1 MRQKTSQILYAYWN
15 EVRRGRLAPRR
26 FDIEPARV
34 AGILAETLILERLD
48 ARSYPFRL
56 AGTRICEQFG
66 AEFRGSNFLDLWNA
80 DDRACL
86 AQKLALLAEQGGVG
100 VIEFEGRAGEGRVA
114 KFEAIL
120 LPLLHARPTVD
131 RFLGAI
137 SCCRAPLWL
146 GREPITELALERVEI
161 VWPDGRP
168 HALIDKMDRQS
179 PFLPL
184 ERRGRVVRFER
195 RSFRVFDGG
204 RSGAGAGTRKP

>member
-1 MRQKTSQILYAYWN
+1 MRQRTSQMLYAYWN

-34 AGILAETLILERLD
+34 AGILAETLILERVD
-48 ARSYPFRL
+48 ADSYPFRL

-66 AEFRGSNFLDLWNA
+66 AEFRGNNFLDLWSK
-80 DDRACL
+80 DDRIHL
-86 AQKLALLAEQGGVG
+86 AQKLALLGEQGGVG
-100 VIEFEGRAGEGRVA
+100 VLDFEGRAGEGRAA

-120 LPLLHARPTVD
+120 LPLFHAQPTVD

-146 GREPITELALERVEI
+146 GRERITELVLEQVEV

-179 PFLPL
+179 PFLPA
-184 ERRGRVVRFER
+184 ERRGRIVRLEQR
-195 RSFRVFDGG
+195 QFRVLEGG
-204 RSGAGAGTRKP
+204 RTGGGTRKP